1 MNLGLRDKVAMVSGA
16 SQGLGLAVARA
27 LAQEGA
33 QLSIASEDEE
43 GIAEAATTLEG
54 ETGTGVIG
62 VLADV
67 RDPEALVNWHATTV
81 ERFGG
86 VDLLFTNSGGPP
98 PGDVLQFDDA
108 AWQAGFEL
116 LVMSVVRLV
125 RLVVPSMEV
134 RGGGS
139 ILMSTSSSVKEPI
152 PNLALSNVL
161 RSSVAAL
168 AKTLAIELGPKRIRV
183 NNILPGRV
191 ATGRMRQIDQAKAD
205 RLGISFQEAE
215 AQTVSAIPLGRYGTT
230 DEFGRFA
237 AIILS
242 DASSYVSGTSVQVD
256 GGLLRAVL

>member
-1 MNLGLRDKVAMVSGA
+1 MNLGLRNKVAMVSGA

-33 QLSIASEDEE
+33 QLSIASEDKK

-54 ETGTGVIG
+54 ETGTPVIG

-67 RDPEALVNWHATTV
+67 RYLEALVNWHATTV

-86 VDLLFTNSGGPP
+86 IDLLFTNSGGPP
-98 PGDVLQFDDA
+98 PGDVLEFDDA

-125 RLVVPSMEV
+125 RLVVPSMEA

-161 RSSVAAL
+161 RASVAAL
-168 AKTLAIELGPKRIRV
+168 AKTLAIEIGPKKIRV
-183 NNILPGRV
+183 NNIMPGRI
-191 ATGRMRQIDQAKAD
+191 ATDRMRQIDQAKAD
-205 RLGISFQEAE
+205 RLGISLPEAE
-215 AQTVSAIPLGRYGTT
+215 AQTVSAIPLGRYGTP
-230 DEFGRFA
+230 DEFGRLA
-237 AIILS
+237 AMILS

-256 GGLLRAVL
+256 GSLLRTVL

>member
-27 LAQEGA
+27 LAQEGV

-43 GIAEAATTLEG
+43 GVAEAATTLEG
-54 ETGTGVIG
+54 ETGTRVVG

-67 RDPEALVNWHATTV
+67 RNPEALVNWHATTV

-125 RLVVPSMEV
+125 RLVVPSMEG

-168 AKTLAIELGPKRIRV
+168 AKTLAIELGPKKIRV
-183 NNILPGRV
+183 NNIMPGRI
-191 ATGRMRQIDQAKAD
+191 ATDRMRQIDQAKAA

-215 AQTVSAIPLGRYGTT
+215 AQTVSAVPLGRYGTT
-230 DEFGRFA
+230 DEFGRLA
-237 AIILS
+237 AMILS